1 VTGGADRAGPATS
14 GRPAPAALADG
25 PLEPH
30 CPLCGGEQR
39 EALFTKRGWR
49 FVRCAG
55 CRLVS
60 IRPLPRAEELA
71 AHHEQSY
78 REGAY
83 ATFAAADQIRSMV
96 ARRRL
101 DAVRPLAPPGPWLDV
116 GCSTGSFVA
125 EAIAAGLDAEGLE
138 VSAAA
143 VAQARARGLAVRQG
157 AVEETEP
164 TRTYAAVSAFDVL
177 EHLPDPTAF
186 VRRVAGWLAPGG
198 VLAVTLPD
206 IASPAARLLGRRWF
220 YYAPPDHVHYF
231 TPTTARRLL
240 ETGGLT
246 DVRVKPFRKPLT
258 LDYAAAQLAAL
269 TPFLAPPVR
278 AAAALL
284 PRRLRDRAWPL
295 PLGEILLTARRAT
308 T

>member
-1 VTGGADRAGPATS
+1 VTGGADRAAS
-14 GRPAPAALADG
+14 VAPASSPPD
-25 PLEPH
+25 PR

-39 EALFTKRGWR
+39 DLLFTKRGWR
-49 FVRCAG
+49 FVRCAV

-60 IRPLPRAEELA
+60 IRPLPRPDELA
-71 AHHEQSY
+71 VHHEQSY

-83 ATFAAADQIRSMV
+83 ASFAAAERIRGMV

-125 EAIAAGLDAEGLE
+125 EAAAAGLDAEGLE

-164 TRTYAAVSAFDVL
+164 TRTYAAVTAFDVL

-231 TPTTARRLL
+231 TPATARRLL
-240 ETGGLT
+240 EAGGFG
-246 DVRVKPFRKPLT
+246 DVRVAPFRKPLT
-258 LDYAAAQLAAL
+258 LDYAAEQLAAL
-269 TPFLAPPVR
+269 APFLAPPVR

-284 PRRLRDRAWPL
+284 PHGLRDRAWPL
-295 PLGEILLTARRAT
+295 PLGEILLTARRPAA
-308 T
+308 